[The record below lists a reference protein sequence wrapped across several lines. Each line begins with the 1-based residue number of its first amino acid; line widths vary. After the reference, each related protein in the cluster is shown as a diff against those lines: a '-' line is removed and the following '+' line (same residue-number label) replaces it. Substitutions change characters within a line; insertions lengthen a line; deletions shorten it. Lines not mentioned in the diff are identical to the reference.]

1 MTDATRG
8 LALLFEPDGYVT
20 SGPRLM
26 GRQAAGEGFLRAAI
40 LNRGLAPLWAY
51 TANPASAQVFKDL
64 VGAIDPAVKALWCPP
79 DRLDLLAGIGLLYI
93 PGPTLADSAR
103 LRLRAGAAAWSLC
116 GITHTTASHV
126 AMDAIAELLSAPV
139 MPWDALIAT
148 SHAVAATIKTV
159 LEAQIAY
166 LRWRFGSAAAPAL
179 PQLPIIPLGVHC
191 ADFQFT
197 EAERNEARR
206 AHGFGPDDIV
216 ALFVGRLSFHAK
228 AHPHVMYRALQAAS
242 QRTGRRVSLVL
253 CGWFANE
260 HSTRAFADGA
270 AKASPDVRYVHT
282 DGRDP
287 AQRRRSW
294 AAADLFIS
302 MSDNIQETFG
312 LTPIE
317 AMAAGLPAVV
327 SDWDGYKETVRDGV
341 DGFRIPTSMPAPGA
355 GEELAAGHESGRFS
369 YDVYCG
375 LACQTVAIDERV
387 LVQRLADLLAD
398 DKLRR
403 TLGASGRVR
412 ARERFDWSVVMN
424 QYRQLWAELER
435 MRRTAAA
442 NDDWRARLAAAPRAA
457 ATRLDPFRS
466 FAAYPTKVISQD
478 TRVGLAEG
486 ASVAA
491 YEAWS
496 RHPLYDYA
504 AEVLPGA
511 DEVERLLAG
520 LADGPRTIAEL
531 AAILGI
537 GAKRMAV
544 AIAVLSKLG
553 LTRPEP

>member
-1 MTDATRG
+1 MTDANRG
-8 LALLFEPDGYVT
+8 LALQFEPDGYVT

-26 GRQAAGEGFLRAAI
+26 GRQAAGEGFLRAVVQ
-40 LNRGLAPLWAY
+40 NPGPGPLWAY
-51 TANPASAQVFKDL
+51 TPKPASAQVFKDL
-64 VGAIDPAVKALWCPP
+64 VSAIDPAARTQWCPA
-79 DRLDLLAGIGLLYI
+79 DRLDLLARIGLLYI
-93 PGPTLADSAR
+93 PGPTLADAAR

-116 GITHTTASHV
+116 GITHTTASHT
-126 AMDAIAELLSAPV
+126 AMDAIAEMLSAPV

-166 LRWRFGSAAAPAL
+166 LRWRFGSAAVPAL
-179 PQLPIIPLGVHC
+179 PQFPIIPLGVHC
-191 ADFQFT
+191 ADFVFT
-197 EAERNEARR
+197 DAERDAARR
-206 AHGFGPDDIV
+206 VLGVGADDIV

-242 QRTGRRVSLVL
+242 ERTGRRVCLVL

-260 HSTRAFADGA
+260 HASSTFADGA
-270 AKASPDVRYVHT
+270 AKACPDVRYLHS

-312 LTPIE
+312 LTPVE

-341 DGFRIPTSMPAPGA
+341 DGFRIPTAMPAPGA
-355 GEELAAGHESGRFS
+355 GDELAAGHESGRFS

-375 LACQTVAIDERV
+375 LACQTVVIDERV

-398 DKLRR
+398 GELRR
-403 TLGASGRVR
+403 TLGASGRMR

-424 QYRQLWAELER
+424 QYRQLWAELDR
-435 MRRTAAA
+435 MRRIAAA
-442 NDDWRARLAAAPRAA
+442 SDDWRARLAAAPRAA
-457 ATRLDPFRS
+457 AARLDPFRS
-466 FAAYPTKVISQD
+466 FAAYPTTAIAQG

-491 YEAWS
+491 YEAWA

-504 AEVLPGA
+504 AEVLPAA

-537 GAKRMAV
+537 GTKRMAV

-553 LTRPEP
+553 LTRPEA